1 MEARQMIRWQIDRSV
16 RDTKGEPIADQKMSE
31 TIKVNAVLG
40 GTFLKPT
47 INLKYGAGDTKT
59 AVKDVVNNAIADKR
73 AELETKAQA
82 KIDTVKAKA
91 TEKVKDAIADKLN
104 SLFKKKN

>member
-1 MEARQMIRWQIDRSV
+1 
-16 RDTKGEPIADQKMSE
+16 MSDNV
-31 TIKVNAVLG
+31 KVNAVLG

-47 INLKYGAGDTKT
+47 INLKYG
-59 AVKDVVNNAIADKR
+59 IADAKASAKEAVNSVIAEKK
-73 AELETKAQA
+73 AELQTKAQA

-104 SLFKKKN
+104 NLFKKKNNN